1 MNYPAVVTLWFVSAA
16 DPASVL
22 VEQPRAD
29 RGFGRKLL
37 SQLNPAWPIT
47 PIGEFPLN
55 RSSTPGRDE
64 FYIAGYPGVAVV
76 QTFVDDVSA
85 VSEALPQLRAALPSA
100 DTYIF
105 AAGTDS
111 DFAGFTHY
119 SGESVRRA
127 FAATREVVL
136 EDVGLPDPFELPYWS
151 GEKAEQL
158 GGIALPFV
166 PADLARAAQE
176 AWIGVDVSPEGPDIH
191 VVGYAVD
198 GRPEPKIE
206 KATPAAKT
214 VSEVAARFADRD
226 RDYDD
231 YELSPAEEDGDADEF
246 AQLADA
252 TVAAA
257 KRVGRSLGRRARAL
271 KDRVIER
278 IRHSDR

>member
-22 VEQPRAD
+22 AEEPRAD

-136 EDVGLPDPFELPYWS
+136 EDVGLPDPFELPYWA

-176 AWIGVDVSPEGPDIH
+176 LSLIH
-191 VVGYAVD
+191 
-198 GRPEPKIE
+198 I
-206 KATPAAKT
+206 
-214 VSEVAARFADRD
+214 
-226 RDYDD
+226 
-231 YELSPAEEDGDADEF
+231 
-246 AQLADA
+246 
-252 TVAAA
+252 
-257 KRVGRSLGRRARAL
+257 
-271 KDRVIER
+271 
-278 IRHSDR
+278 